1 MIPVPSNRHTSTFGL
16 TLYSEQPM
24 ILSTPL
30 VLGTLVTWI
39 TPIWLL
45 GIGAGLGLVVLLTSW
60 ALIAVFSRRLA
71 VSTARSVREGILW
84 PILVVVFLVSLI
96 SLIATSSLRNPTEI
110 LSSLTKLPQV
120 GTTQL
125 LFTLP
130 GPDAEPDSDGY
141 IPAEETPQEVNFRLK
156 ELQRIV
162 IEAPGNI
169 TVRTRSEDEKGKTKI
184 LRVAAGEPL
193 TWFPPVQAGSFFPGE
208 EVTHLYLRNLGT
220 TEVNGTVTIV
230 TEVPYPE
237 VRGIVVTAVLIAAL
251 FLIYLVI
258 QLVAPKAAAIALST
272 AKSEIAQPMFLV
284 AVSLGI
290 FLLLIFVFIPYN
302 TFGEDVKVLKDT
314 GLTTIMILSLL
325 VAVYASGT
333 SVAEEIDGRTALTVL
348 SKPVSRRQFVLG
360 KFMGILWL
368 VLLVFVIL
376 GILFLFMI
384 SYKVVYDARET
395 TNPEPLWQDCY
406 LEMVSTVP
414 GLALVFMET
423 VVLASLSVAIST
435 RLPLLP
441 NFVIMFSIYVLGHL
455 TPLIV
460 HSALLKEFEPVVF
473 VGWLIACAIPVLDHF
488 NIQAAVA
495 AGVDVPL
502 DYLGWSFVYCVLYSA
517 MALLLALTLF
527 EDRDLA

>member
-1 MIPVPSNRHTSTFGL
+1 MSFFPPF
-16 TLYSEQPM
+16 
-24 ILSTPL
+24 

-45 GIGAGLGLVVLLTSW
+45 GLGAALGLATLLTTW
-60 ALIAVFSRRLA
+60 GLIAVFSRRLA
-71 VSTARSVREGILW
+71 FSTARTVREGILW
-84 PILVVVFLVSLI
+84 PILIVVFLVSLT
-96 SLIATSSLRNPTEI
+96 SLVVTPSLRNPGEI
-110 LSSLTKLPQV
+110 LTSLAKLSQV
-120 GTTQL
+120 GTTHL

-141 IPAEETPQEVNFRLK
+141 IQAEEIPLPVNFRLK

-162 IEAPGNI
+162 LEGQGNL
-169 TVRTRSEDEKGKTKI
+169 TVRTRPEEEEGETKI

-193 TWFPPVQAGSFFPGE
+193 RWFPPVHAGLFFPGE
-208 EVTHLYLRNLGT
+208 EVTHLYARNLGT
-220 TEVNGTVTIV
+220 TEVDMTVTIV
-230 TEVPYPE
+230 TDVPYPE
-237 VRGIVVTAVLIAAL
+237 VRGIIVTASLITAL
-251 FLIYLVI
+251 FLIYLGI
-258 QLVAPKAAAIALST
+258 QIATPKVAAIALCT

-290 FLLLIFVFIPYN
+290 FLLLVFVFIPYN

-325 VAVYASGT
+325 VAVYAAGT
-333 SVAEEIDGRTALTVL
+333 SVAEEIDGGTALTVL

-360 KFMGILWL
+360 KFMGILWV
-368 VLLVFVIL
+368 VLLVFLIL
-376 GILFLFMI
+376 GILFLFMV

-406 LEMVSTVP
+406 LEMVGTVP
-414 GLALVFMET
+414 GLTLVFMET
-423 VVLASLSVAIST
+423 VVLAALSVAIST

-441 NFVIMFSIYVLGHL
+441 NFVIMFSVYVLGHL

-460 HSALLKEFEPVVF
+460 HSALLKEFEPVIF
-473 VGWLIACAIPVLDHF
+473 VGWLIACVVPVLDHF

-502 DYLGWSFVYCVLYSA
+502 DYLGGSFVYCVLYSA
-517 MALLLALTLF
+517 MALLLALALF

>member
-1 MIPVPSNRHTSTFGL
+1 MSFFP
-16 TLYSEQPM
+16 
-24 ILSTPL
+24 PL

-45 GIGAGLGLVVLLTSW
+45 GLGAALGVVVLLTIW
-60 ALIAVFSRRLA
+60 ALITVFSRRLA
-71 VSTARSVREGILW
+71 VFAGRTVREGILW
-84 PILVVVFLVSLI
+84 PILIVIFLVSLI
-96 SLIATSSLRNPTEI
+96 SLVTTFSLRNPGEI
-110 LSSLTKLPQV
+110 LRSLTKLPQV
-120 GTTQL
+120 GTTHLQ
-125 LFTLP
+125 FTLP

-141 IPAEETPQEVNFRLK
+141 IQAEETPLLVNFRLK

-162 IEAPGNI
+162 IKAEGNL
-169 TVRTRSEDEKGKTKI
+169 TVRTRPEKEEGTTKI

-193 TWFPPVQAGSFFPGE
+193 TWFPPVQAALLFPGE
-208 EVTHLYLRNLGT
+208 HITHLYARNLGT
-220 TEVNGTVTIV
+220 TEVNGTVAIV
-230 TEVPYPE
+230 TDVVYPE
-237 VRGIVVTAVLIAAL
+237 VRGIVVTATLITAL
-251 FLIYLVI
+251 FLIYLGI
-258 QLVAPKAAAIALST
+258 QLATPKAAAIALAT
-272 AKSEIAQPMFLV
+272 TKSEIAQPMFLV
-284 AVSLGI
+284 AISLGI
-290 FLLLIFVFIPYN
+290 FLLLVFVFIPYN

-325 VAVYASGT
+325 VAVYAAGT

-348 SKPVSRRQFVLG
+348 SKPVSRRQFVFG
-360 KFMGILWL
+360 KFMGILWV

-376 GILFLFMI
+376 GILFLFLI

-406 LEMVSTVP
+406 LEMVNTVP
-414 GLALVFMET
+414 GLTLVFMET
-423 VVLASLSVAIST
+423 VVLTALSVAIST

-441 NFVIMFSIYVLGHL
+441 NFIIMFSVYVLGHL

-460 HSALLKEFEPVVF
+460 HSALLKEFEPVIF
-473 VGWLIACAIPVLDHF
+473 VGWLIACVVPVLDHF